1 MAFWDTYLVYNDD
14 DFAEYLYEF
23 PKFVADKQLES
34 HYGYEN
40 PDIWNVTDDSHQS
53 ASQNVTASADVN
65 DNYGDYYG
73 GYGMEEIQDILD
85 QLYEAYGRDDAAV
98 PVNGKR
104 QDKAKGKRVG
114 K

>member
-1 MAFWDTYLVYNDD
+1 MST
-14 DFAEYLYEF
+14 
-23 PKFVADKQLES
+23 
-34 HYGYEN
+34 YGYED

-53 ASQNVTASADVN
+53 ASQNATASADVN
-65 DNYGDYYG
+65 DYYGDYYG
-73 GYGMEEIQDILD
+73 GYGMEEIQEILD

-104 QDKAKGKRVG
+104 QNKAKGKRDG